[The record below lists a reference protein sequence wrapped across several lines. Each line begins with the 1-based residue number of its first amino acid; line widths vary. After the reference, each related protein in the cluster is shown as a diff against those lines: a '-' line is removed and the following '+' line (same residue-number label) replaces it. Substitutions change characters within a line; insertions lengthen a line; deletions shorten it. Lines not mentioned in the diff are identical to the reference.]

1 MDAVEKIQ
9 EARMQE
15 IAARP
20 NTTVMRYTYETPEKT
35 ATSGQAMAYALEVF
49 KTRQRL
55 ATINDDEARGIIRQ
69 DPVLEIFSRTHPFV
83 FSLASDR
90 ASGARHFSVLQELG
104 ALRKQVE
111 GGKSEGEATVQAQSV
126 IFDHCKK

>member
-1 MDAVEKIQ
+1 MDTVQKIQ

-15 IAARP
+15 IAGRP
-20 NTTVMRYTYETPEKT
+20 NTTVMHYTYETPERT

-55 ATINDDEARGIIRQ
+55 VTANDDEARNIIRQ

-83 FSLASDR
+83 FSLASDK
-90 ASGARHFSVLQELG
+90 ASGARHFTLLQELG

-111 GGKSEGEATVQAQSV
+111 AGKSEGEATVQAQTV
-126 IFDHCKK
+126 ILDHCRK